1 MYLRLDIETDGLLD
15 KLATETGTNRSHV
28 IRLAV
33 RELARRRLPKEA
45 LSARPRLSPALQ
57 SAAEQILANP
67 QTPSAFERLADGQRR

>member
-45 LSARPRLSPALQ
+45 LNVRPRLSPTLQ
-57 SAAEQILANP
+57 SAAEHILANP
-67 QTPSAFERLADGQRR
+67 QTASAVERLANGQRS